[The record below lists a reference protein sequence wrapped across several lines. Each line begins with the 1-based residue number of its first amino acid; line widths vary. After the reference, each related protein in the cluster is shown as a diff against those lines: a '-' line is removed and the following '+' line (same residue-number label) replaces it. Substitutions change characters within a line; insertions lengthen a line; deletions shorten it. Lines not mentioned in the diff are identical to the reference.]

1 MVDILYKKEVAG
13 TTGQARYR
21 AKRRATLVGAAVNLP
36 MALGKILAG
45 YFGHSQALIADGV
58 HSLSDLVSDAL
69 VLIALRVGAKQ
80 ADIDHPYGHA
90 RIETAAVAGVAL
102 FLLLAAAGIAYAAV
116 RSIGDPALLAHP
128 GWLALWVAFA
138 SLAIKEGLYWYT
150 IGIAKRTGSALLR
163 ANAWHHRSDALSSIV
178 TVIAIVGSMLG
189 VRYMDALGA
198 LLIAVMLTWI
208 GVKYAWRSF
217 AELVD
222 TGLDPARLEVV
233 REHIASVPG
242 VRHMRR
248 LRTRTMGGSDAYAD
262 VGVLVDPY
270 MSLTEAHRVSE
281 AISKSLIA
289 QVEEI
294 SDICVHIE
302 PDGHA
307 DAPAAFE
314 LPLREQIVPRLRQA
328 CAGLT
333 GCADIQRITLHYLDD
348 AIEAEVLLPLQY
360 VDEAG
365 QAERIKSAYAQAG
378 ESVPGIRALR
388 VLFG

>member
-1 MVDILYKKEVAG
+1 MVDILHNKESAG
-13 TTGQARYR
+13 AAGKIRYH
-21 AKRRATLVGAAVNLP
+21 AKRRATLAGAVVNLP
-36 MALGKILAG
+36 MAIAKILAG

-58 HSLSDLVSDAL
+58 HSLSDLVSDVL
-69 VLIALRVGAKQ
+69 VLTALRVGAKQ

-102 FLLLAAAGIAYAAV
+102 LLLLAAAGIAYDAV
-116 RSIGDPALLAHP
+116 RSIGAPTLLTHP

-138 SLAIKEGLYWYT
+138 SLIVKEGLYWYT
-150 IGIAKRTGSALLR
+150 IGVAKRTGSSLLH
-163 ANAWHHRSDALSSIV
+163 ANAWHHRSDALSSVV
-178 TVIAIVGSMLG
+178 TVAAIAGSMLG

-198 LLIAVMLTWI
+198 LLIAVMLTWVGI
-208 GVKYAWRSF
+208 KYAWRSV

-222 TGLDPARLEVV
+222 TGLEPARLEVV
-233 REHIASVPG
+233 RAHIAGVPG

-248 LRTRTMGGSDAYAD
+248 LRTRTMGGRDAYAD

-281 AISKSLIA
+281 AISKSLIE
-289 QVEEI
+289 QVDEI

-307 DAPAAFE
+307 DAPAAFD
-314 LPLREQIVPRLRQA
+314 LPLREQIVPRLEVA
-328 CAGLT
+328 CVGLT
-333 GCADIQRITLHYLDD
+333 GCDDIQRITLHYLDD
-348 AIEAEVLLPLQY
+348 AIEAEVLLPLRY
-360 VDEAG
+360 VSDAG
-365 QAERIKSAYAQAG
+365 QAERIKSAYVQAG